1 MKNNIKFQKYI
12 YNIWHKHIS
21 FDDNKFVIHN
31 KNKQQQKKQLY
42 MWKMVITINSES
54 TIHEEKTDVTK

>member
-31 KNKQQQKKQLY
+31 KNKQQQKK
-42 MWKMVITINSES
+42 TIIYVEDGDNDQFREYD
-54 TIHEEKTDVTK
+54 T